1 MITDSSEKPK
11 EDMEMTDEYVYTN
24 NGGAVPPA
32 PITAEASYDDGVLLY
47 QAKLNVKDK
56 QNLKRHVIAFIA
68 ALLLIGVLNIVGFRM
83 DYVWDTASIGYRPIN
98 TATQH
103 ETFQSL
109 YELQFMF
116 PNAAPSIERAI
127 NEALVWADWGQNYQ
141 PTATV
146 NTQSQWNIVWG
157 AMLFW
162 GGWIACRVLKRVS
175 VLMGL
180 RARRVGRL
188 SATDPVM
195 EEYNRLKRAS

>member
-1 MITDSSEKPK
+1 
-11 EDMEMTDEYVYTN
+11 MEMTDEHVYTN
-24 NGGAVPPA
+24 NGGVIPPT
-32 PITAEASYDDGVLLY
+32 PIAEEAAYDDGVLLY

-68 ALLLIGVLNIVGFRM
+68 ALTLIWLLNGTAVL
-83 DYVWDTASIGYRPIN
+83 YVWNTTSIGNRPVN
-98 TATQH
+98 TAAQH

-116 PNAAPSIERAI
+116 PHAAQSIERAI

-162 GGWIACRVLKRVS
+162 GGWIAFRVIKRVS
-175 VLMGL
+175 VMMGL
-180 RARRVGRL
+180 RARRVGKL
-188 SATDPVM
+188 SATDPVT
-195 EEYNRLKRAS
+195 EEYNRLKRAF